1 MIGPRHQIDQ
11 YGAEQVPCI
20 DKQDTAGGTDPVC
33 TWTSPPADL
42 MNRIWG
48 PVSSGCNYVPGQSD
62 TVWTFGCSAG
72 VDVATSI
79 GENSWK
85 FPSYAGDPN
94 PYNAPGG
101 FTASASAARPTPAI
115 RLGRPRT
122 GGRRAVRGRAQVE
135 TGIMLPR
142 GTRLAGAT
150 VGVGRLLFDRRGRGE
165 LTRRSGKGAARPV
178 TLRLRR
184 AARGRFTG
192 ASTGRRRVRV
202 TVRRVDRRGRARLTL
217 NLGAAAFRAPRA
229 CHALPATVAIDT
241 PPLYLE
247 SRLVIRAGR
256 IRHRLRIEHH
266 VRCVRDAR
274 GNVARLAFVRN
285 RSYPA
290 RRGLAVSLHGPNRVQ
305 PGNVRQVRRGA
316 PQPPW
321 RRRSA
326 GVVAV
331 GDRAQHRDAHDA
343 DPRTA
348 PWPGPQDQLPPTGPR
363 GRPDAAL
370 RRGRRHRRGRPRGPR
385 PYLCEGWRRSR
396 AGVHRLTRSHDKRR
410 PFDALASRSACPL
423 APMSDEFAR
432 SGRSLAP

>member
-305 PGNVRQVRRGA
+305 PGT
-316 PQPPW
+316 
-321 RRRSA
+321 SA
-326 GVVAV
+326 RYVAV
-331 GDRAQHRDAHDA
+331 LRNHRGGGDRLASSLWAIA
-343 DPRTA
+343 LNTGTRT
-348 PWPGPQDQLPPTGPR
+348 TR
-363 GRPDAAL
+363 IREL
-370 RRGRRHRRGRPRGPR
+370 RRGRVRRISFRRPVPAAARTP
-385 PYLCEGWRRSR
+385 LCVGVVATAAGAR
-396 AGVHRLTRSHDKRR
+396 AGRARTCAKVGAAR
-410 PFDALASRSACPL
+410 
-423 APMSDEFAR
+423 APAFT
-432 SGRSLAP
+432 G